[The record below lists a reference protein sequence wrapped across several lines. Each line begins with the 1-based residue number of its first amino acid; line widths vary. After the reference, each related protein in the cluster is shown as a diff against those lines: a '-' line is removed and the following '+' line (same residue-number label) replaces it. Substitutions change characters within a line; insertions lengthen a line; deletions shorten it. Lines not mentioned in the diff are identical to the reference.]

1 MIVGIIAMLTA
12 FALSVV
18 AYPRFIKYLQ
28 TSNMEQKVSEYALEE
43 FKNKQKTPTFGG
55 FIFVVVSVLVALV
68 FNGFNFNG
76 SVLLLIGVY
85 AMYALI
91 GLIDDYKIVKE
102 GKNDGLSPKVKM
114 FSQLLLAVLFYVI
127 YIKMGGDNKLALPF
141 MKEPIDLGWFY
152 LPLLMFIFA
161 GASNAV
167 NLTDGMDGLA
177 GGTSVIAFAAFAFVA
192 YTLNRMDVFMVLLA
206 VIGGLLGFLVYNRKP
221 AKIIMGDVGS
231 LALGALFAGVSVL
244 LNKEILLAIVGGVF
258 VFETLCVIIQRTSWK
273 LRHKKV
279 FKYTPIHYSFTLNG
293 WKEENVVNFFYALGV
308 AFAIIG
314 LALNAI
320 A

>member
-1 MIVGIIAMLTA
+1 MIVGILAMLTA

-18 AYPRFIKYLQ
+18 AYPRFINYLQ
-28 TSNMEQKVSEYALEE
+28 ESKMEQKVSEYALDE

-55 FIFVVVSVLVALV
+55 FIFVIVPVIVALI

-76 SVLLLIGVY
+76 SVILLIGVY
-85 AMYALI
+85 AAYALI

-102 GKNDGLSPKVKM
+102 GKNDGLSPRLKM
-114 FSQLLLAVLFYVI
+114 FGQLVLAVAFYIV
-127 YIKMGGDNKLALPF
+127 YIKMGGDNKLAIPF
-141 MKEPIDLGWFY
+141 MKEPLDLGWVY

-161 GASNAV
+161 GSSNAV

-177 GGTSVIAFAAFAFVA
+177 AGTSVIAFVAFAIVA
-192 YTLNRMDVFMVLLA
+192 YSMNRMDIFMVILA
-206 VIGGLLGFLVYNRKP
+206 VIGSLCGFLVFNHKP
-221 AKIIMGDVGS
+221 AKIFMGDVGS
-231 LALGALFAGVSVL
+231 LALGALFAGVAVL

-308 AFAIIG
+308 AFAVIG